1 MSGDV
6 LYGVCDKCGKET
18 NLIRHCDEFEFPC
31 ECHSPHHFILH
42 DLCEDCYKTFRDDP
56 EKMTH
61 FEVTVDTFNLF
72 MKAHAYYYPKNPE
85 RKMTFKDLNPEYFI
99 KDRKAYIRVVCTY
112 DMLVYLN
119 KIYIEYRHYLKE
131 EWRNKR
137 NEEND
142 E

>member
-18 NLIRHCDEFEFPC
+18 NLIRHYDKFAFPC

-85 RKMTFKDLNPEYFI
+85 RKLTFKDLSPEYFI
-99 KDRKAYIRVVCTY
+99 KNQKAYIRIVCTY

-119 KIYIEYRHYLKE
+119 KIYIEYHHYLEE

>member
-1 MSGDV
+1 MSGEIH
-6 LYGVCDKCGKET
+6 YGICDKCGKET
-18 NLIRHCDEFEFPC
+18 NLIRHYDEFAFPC

-72 MKAHAYYYPKNPE
+72 MKAHAYYYSKNPE
-85 RKMTFKDLNPEYFI
+85 RKMTFKDLGPEYFI

-119 KIYIEYRHYLKE
+119 KIYIEYHHYLEE

>member
-18 NLIRHCDEFEFPC
+18 NLIRHCDEFAFPC

-61 FEVTVDTFNLF
+61 FEVTVDIFNLF
-72 MKAHAYYYPKNPE
+72 MKAHAYYYSKNPE
-85 RKMTFKDLNPEYFI
+85 RKMTFKDLGPEYFI

-119 KIYIEYRHYLKE
+119 KIYIEYRHYLEE

-137 NEEND
+137 NEEKD

>member
-1 MSGDV
+1 MSGEIHS
-6 LYGVCDKCGKET
+6 GKGDKCGKEA
-18 NLIRHCDEFEFPC
+18 NLIRHYDEFAFPC

-72 MKAHAYYYPKNPE
+72 MKAHAYYYSKNPE
-85 RKMTFKDLNPEYFI
+85 RKMTFKDLGPEYFI

-119 KIYIEYRHYLKE
+119 KIYIEYHHYLEE